1 MAERRISMQ
10 IESAA
15 NDWIW
20 SRLIKSRIIA
30 QVLEFI
36 SIFSLFKLTR
46 DFYTDQSEYILKE
59 LNQLKVFSSIE
70 VFDWAKSIEIK
81 INRNEE
87 WANK

>member
-1 MAERRISMQ
+1 MQ

-20 SRLIKSRIIA
+20 SRLIKSQIIA

-59 LNQLKVFSSIE
+59 LNQLKVFSPIK
-70 VFDWAKSIEIK
+70 VFD
-81 INRNEE
+81 
-87 WANK
+87 